1 MYLKQIIATGFKSF
15 ADKTVIDFKEGLTGI
30 VGPNGSGKSNVV
42 DAVRWVLGEQ
52 SVKSLRGDGSM
63 TDVIF
68 SGSKSRNPASYA
80 SVELVFNNTDHYFH
94 VEYSEVS
101 IKRTVYRTGENEYFI
116 NDEKCRLKDIVNLVI
131 DNGIGRDAFNIISQG
146 NVQEILSSKS
156 EDRRIIFDEAA
167 GVSKY
172 KKRKLEALKKL
183 EKTNSNITR
192 VNDIILELEQ
202 QLSPLYEQSM
212 KATKYIDAKKEL
224 QQIEIALIKTDIN
237 TINKEYQE
245 SKIKIDTLNN
255 EISSFLSQ
263 NSTILSQI
271 EKEKLEHSKL
281 NEQIYTLQKELL
293 EVTANVER
301 LSGEKKM
308 ANEREKYNSEDMKV
322 HANIVHLKESILRLS
337 HDINVLELEIKKEN
351 HQKQQVQLEFDQ
363 VRLKM
368 KDEKNTETT
377 FEREFHSLKQLEMN
391 LSHQIRSLEISI
403 EENSAMPSAVKM
415 VLSNPKLNV
424 KHVLGKLIESKDEYV
439 RAIDIALGYNAN
451 FMVVNHENEAKGAI
465 EYLKNNRLGRATF
478 LPLNVIKPKTLD
490 QELLNNIKHH
500 PSYIDV
506 ASNLVTYD
514 KKYENV
520 VLNNLGQT
528 IIVKDMDGAN
538 EIAKL
543 IRYRAKIV
551 SLDGELIHVG
561 GSVTGGIGKNASSIV
576 GEKNRL
582 DGLQKEIEQTKHKIL
597 VLEEKRMKIQES
609 IKQMEL
615 KEKEYLFELLK
626 IDEVIANKINRMSQ
640 KKLEQEDLEKELN
653 ALETNDSSVLDS
665 ILETY
670 YKELEHKN
678 ELEHNI
684 QLHISKNDQMNKQIE
699 DLEKS
704 VKYNNSDLYQK
715 QNMLK
720 DLEIKQGRMDVKLD
734 TLLSTLNE
742 EYMMTFEKANSEYE
756 LMYEVEEA
764 RTKVYNLKSILRD
777 LGNVN
782 IDSIE
787 DYKRVK
793 MRYEFLND
801 QRNDLFKALNT
812 LQEVIKEMDMIMTE
826 SFEKT
831 FQLIQV
837 EFSQVFKH
845 LFGGGEASLKL
856 TSPENILETGVDIM
870 ALPPGKK
877 LQHISLLSGGEKAL
891 TAIALLFAIL
901 KVRPVPFCIL
911 DEVEA
916 ALDENNVLGF
926 SKYVTKLKEL
936 TQFIV
941 ITHKKKTME
950 YMDTLYGITMQES
963 GISKLV
969 SVRLEDVR
977 NYVK

>member
-1 MYLKQIIATGFKSF
+1 MYLKQIVATGFKSF
-15 ADKTVIDFKEGLTGI
+15 ADKTVIDFNEGMTGI

-68 SGSKSRNPASYA
+68 SGSKLRNPASYA
-80 SVELVFNNTDHYFH
+80 SVELIFNNTDHYFH
-94 VEYSEVS
+94 VDYSEVS

-183 EKTNSNITR
+183 EKTNNNITR

-202 QLSPLYEQSM
+202 QLSPLYEQSL

-237 TINKEYQE
+237 TINKEYQDAKNRIE
-245 SKIKIDTLNN
+245 ILNN
-255 EISSFLSQ
+255 EITSFLSQ
-263 NSTILSQI
+263 NSTIVSQI
-271 EKEKLEHSKL
+271 EKEKLEHHKL
-281 NEQIYTLQKELL
+281 NEHIYALQKELL
-293 EVTANVER
+293 EITTNVER

-308 ANEREKYNSEDMKV
+308 AHEREKYNSEDMKV
-322 HANIVHLKESILRLS
+322 QTNIVHLKESILRLT
-337 HDINVLELEIKKEN
+337 HDIHVLELEVKKELAKKDDIQNELNQVRSKIKKSKDSELGFA
-351 HQKQQVQLEFDQ
+351 QDYRSLQQLD
-363 VRLKM
+363 
-368 KDEKNTETT
+368 
-377 FEREFHSLKQLEMN
+377 MN
-391 LSHQIRSLEISI
+391 LKHQIHSLEISI

-415 VLSNPKLNV
+415 VLSNPKLNI
-424 KHVLGKLIESKDEYV
+424 KHVLGKLIESKDEYI

-451 FMVVNHENEAKGAI
+451 FMVVNHENEVKGAI

-490 QELLNNIKHH
+490 QEILHLIKTH
-500 PSYIDV
+500 PSFIDV

-520 VLNNLGQT
+520 ILNHLGQT
-528 IIVKDMDGAN
+528 IVVKDIDGAN

-543 IRYRAKIV
+543 IHYRAKIV

-561 GSVTGGIGKNASSIV
+561 GSITGGVQKNASSII

-582 DGLQKEIEQTKHKIL
+582 EALLKEEQQTKNKL
-597 VLEEKRMKIQES
+597 ESLDGKRNQNFEDLKKLEEK
-609 IKQMEL
+609 
-615 KEKEYLFELLK
+615 EKEIIFELLK
-626 IDEVIANKINRMSQ
+626 IEEIVSNKNNIIGQ
-640 KKLEQEDLEKELN
+640 KRYEQEDIEKELN
-653 ALETNDSSVLDS
+653 ALENKDLNAMDS
-665 ILETY
+665 ILEAY
-670 YKELEHKN
+670 YKELERKN
-678 ELEHNI
+678 QLEHTI
-684 QLHISKNDQMNKQIE
+684 QIQISKNDQMNKQIE
-699 DLEKS
+699 ELEKS

-715 QNMLK
+715 QNQLK
-720 DLEIKQGRMDVKLD
+720 DLEIKQGKMDVKLD
-734 TLLSTLNE
+734 SLLNTLNE

-764 RTKVYNLKSILRD
+764 RTKVYNLKAILRE

-787 DYKRVK
+787 DYKKVK
-793 MRYEFLND
+793 TRYEFLND

-812 LQEVIKEMDMIMTE
+812 INEVIKEMDLIMTE

-831 FQLIQV
+831 FKLIQV

-856 TSPENILETGVDIM
+856 TSPENILETGVDII